1 MYHGSSSDF
10 FSPKN
15 PLPPYL
21 ACWHQAFAALDQT
34 QSIPVE
40 LLFDRFP
47 DAPFRETVRIPR
59 EADAHTKQI
68 SAMYLAVLIN
78 NAVCTVGAKSVN
90 ITTSETEIDKDII
103 QYIQQSTTYP
113 NNSLTIKPSNF
124 IYSLA
129 ERVYGSSFSIK
140 ADTIN
145 RTPTTPPLPAAA
157 TAPSRPRTQA
167 RPGSVLAINIG
178 QHLTSFAVVKIATLK
193 KYQLEHFT
201 RLDTWPKDE
210 QTTFAQI
217 WDHVLTTVRQT
228 LAATPHDIE
237 AISLSIAATVVA
249 GEIQP
254 IARFGLFAWSR
265 PEDLAGVNALVK
277 DRCRE
282 YFPGL
287 PVTIM
292 NDAEAQSLF
301 AFAFCDR
308 PPEASGEHFLS
319 LRLGAGP
326 SIRCLDA
333 NGIPGPGIHEYG
345 WLATTLNK
353 NRMLNGIFAT
363 TSLYLSHFGPG
374 YIAQEL
380 GLLHKY
386 GVGIE
391 QAIAFFHDRLLSENP
406 TEALDAQ
413 KIYFILGA
421 HIAMLAFEVHR
432 HNPLGT
438 VVLHGSRTNRIDD
451 TAFDVIKNGFY
462 AFSAKHH
469 LPLDFVELCC
479 LKDSSA
485 QAGLVGAAL
494 AALRA

>member
-1 MYHGSSSDF
+1 MHHDSSPDF
-10 FSPKN
+10 FSPKY

-40 LLFDRFP
+40 MLFDRSP
-47 DAPFRETVRIPR
+47 DAPLRETVRIPR
-59 EADAHTKQI
+59 EADAHSKQI

-78 NAVCTVGAKSVN
+78 NVVCSVGAKGVT
-90 ITTSETEIDKDII
+90 ITTPETEIDKDIL
-103 QYIQQSTTYP
+103 QYIQQSTAYP
-113 NNSLTIKPSNF
+113 DNSLTTKPSHF
-124 IYSLA
+124 IYSLT

-140 ADTIN
+140 AETLN
-145 RTPTTPPLPAAA
+145 KTPPTPPLPVAAPV
-157 TAPSRPRTQA
+157 PSRPRRQA
-167 RPGSVLAINIG
+167 RPGSVLAINLG
-178 QHLTSFAVVKIATLK
+178 QHLTSFAVVKITPSP
-193 KYQLEHFT
+193 KYHLEHFA
-201 RLDTWPKDE
+201 RIKTWPKEE
-210 QTTFAQI
+210 QTDFAQI
-217 WDHVLTTVRQT
+217 WDHVLTAVRRT
-228 LAATPHDIE
+228 LAVTPHAIE
-237 AISLSIAATVVA
+237 AIALSIAATVVS

-254 IARFGLFAWSR
+254 VTSFGLFAWSR

-287 PVTIM
+287 PVTIV

-319 LRLGAGP
+319 LRLGAGS

-333 NGIPGPGIHEYG
+333 NGIPGPGIDEYG
-345 WLATTLNK
+345 WLAIKLNS
-353 NRMLNGIFAT
+353 NRMLNGLFAT
-363 TSLYLSHFGPG
+363 TSLYLSHFGLG

-386 GVGIE
+386 GVGAE
-391 QAIAFFHDRLLSENP
+391 QAIAFFHDHLLSENP
-406 TEALDAQ
+406 TEALDAK

-421 HIAMLAFEVHR
+421 HIAMLAFEIHR
-432 HNPLGT
+432 HRPLGT
-438 VVLHGSRTNRIDD
+438 VALHGSRANRIDD
-451 TAFDVIKNGFY
+451 TAFEILKNGFY
-462 AFSAKHH
+462 AFSAKHG
-469 LPLDFVELCC
+469 LPLSSVDLCC

-494 AALRA
+494 AACSV